1 MTELRDARL
10 KQALDHA
17 PDAHMTVDE
26 RTRAAILA
34 MAGKE
39 VAAPAAT
46 AVAVSRW
53 KRWFGGSGSD
63 RMPWNA
69 ALATVLLAT
78 LVTVIWRNEEVPGAR
93 TGDQPIA
100 DAPVK
105 APAASSPVVGPA
117 SDAAAAAAAT
127 VTAEQSALAKPGS
140 SGPVAA
146 AVPVPAIEP
155 KPRGELKKKEAAPAQ
170 SAQDEPAVSQRQEA
184 DALGKSMAQAQSV
197 RREDERQRREE
208 RSRSQG
214 ALASSPANAPAP
226 SAAAPATPAPAPAP
240 PPPPPLPPPAVMSQ
254 AAPARASAPTGFAAP
269 AAKAMQPLADRAN
282 ANEGVA
288 ADGALAGRL
297 AFSADPNGALLD
309 SWTQARITLDGKTV
323 TVARSGSGN
332 FAALL
337 HDFAA
342 SATRNAGVPG
352 AVVLRAE
359 LLRDGELLGVL
370 DVGESSVRRTVRF
383 QQQELVSSGTVT
395 TVQVQDLL
403 GEARRLVGR

>member
-46 AVAVSRW
+46 AVAVPRW

-146 AVPVPAIEP
+146 AVPVPATEP

-254 AAPARASAPTGFAAP
+254 AAP